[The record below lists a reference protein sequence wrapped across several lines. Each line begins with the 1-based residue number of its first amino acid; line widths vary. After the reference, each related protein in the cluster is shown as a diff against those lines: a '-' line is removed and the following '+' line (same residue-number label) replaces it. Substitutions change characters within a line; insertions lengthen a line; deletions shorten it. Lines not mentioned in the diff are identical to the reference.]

1 MFIRGLHLNF
11 MIIWDLLNGPNSLI
25 NKRRK
30 LKYMDNTD
38 QEKRI
43 KELEEENKKL
53 KIALQVLRNKLAS
66 SNSRV
71 NKMYEDSYNDV
82 TPERED
88 R

>member
-1 MFIRGLHLNF
+1 
-11 MIIWDLLNGPNSLI
+11 
-25 NKRRK
+25 
-30 LKYMDNTD
+30 MDNTD